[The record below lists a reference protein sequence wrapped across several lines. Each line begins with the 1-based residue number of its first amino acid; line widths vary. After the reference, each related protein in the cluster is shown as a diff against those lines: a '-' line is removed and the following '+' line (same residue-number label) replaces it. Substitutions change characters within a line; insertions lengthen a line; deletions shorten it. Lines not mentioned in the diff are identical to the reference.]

1 MREKRAFTL
10 IEVVLVI
17 VVLGIALT
25 PLCVL
30 IVQVVQRNVLSQ
42 AQATAV
48 SLAEGEIER
57 LTNARFSQVTCE
69 SSTPFSGAFSGYRY
83 STDVDYV
90 NSGALDTSVGRPTG
104 CSGAPGTTR
113 DYKRIRLTVNHAI
126 AEDITLTT
134 VVVNK

>member
-1 MREKRAFTL
+1 MKEKRAFTL

-25 PLCVL
+25 PLCILV
-30 IVQVVQRNVLSQ
+30 VQVVQKNVLSQ

-69 SSTPFSGAFSGYRY
+69 ASTPFSGAFSGYSY

-90 NSGALDTSVGRPTG
+90 NSGDLNTSVGRPAG
-104 CSGAPGTTR
+104 CSGTPGTATN
-113 DYKRIRLTVNHAI
+113 YKRIRLSVNHAI
-126 AEDITLTT
+126 ARNITLTT